1 MGNNHK
7 KTWQKVSLSILCVV
21 LALILIVMTFA
32 TAYANKLLG
41 KINRVPSGNGYTES
55 FNWNIGTEE
64 TDPNSTAPSIHET
77 DITFNTAP
85 TVPPEEG
92 NRDGIVNILL
102 VGQDRRPGQ
111 GRQRSDSMIL
121 CSFNTNT
128 GKITMISFLRDTY
141 VEIPGVRREKLNAA
155 YAYGGFDLLNKTLAV
170 NFGVHVDANVE
181 VDFDGFT
188 GVIDLLGG
196 VDINVTQKEADY
208 MNSMWGWGI
217 SAGVNH
223 FDGERALYYSRIRY
237 IDGDAYR
244 AGRQRNVI
252 TALINKYKNK
262 SVTEMMS
269 ILEQVLPLVTTNMT
283 DDQIINYLW
292 DLFPMLAGS
301 SIASQQIPASGTY
314 QNMHVGDV
322 RDTKVAD
329 MDANRQILKNILTN
343 P

>member
-21 LALILIVMTFA
+21 LALILIAMTFA
-32 TAYANKLLG
+32 TAYVNKLLG

-64 TDPNSTAPSIHET
+64 TDPNSTAPSVNET
-77 DITFNTAP
+77 DITFSTTPAQSID
-85 TVPPEEG
+85 EG
-92 NRDGIVNILL
+92 NRDGIINILL
-102 VGQDRRPGQ
+102 VGQDRRPGE

-181 VDFDGFT
+181 VDFDGFQN
-188 GVIDLLGG
+188 VIDLLGG
-196 VDINVTQKEADY
+196 VDINLTEAEA
-208 MNSMWGWGI
+208 NHLNPQGFNLT
-217 SAGVNH
+217 AGVNH
-223 FDGERALYYSRIRY
+223 LDGKAALAYSRIRY
-237 IDGDAYR
+237 LDSDAYR
-244 AGRQRNVI
+244 AARQRNVI

-262 SVTEMMS
+262 SVTEMLS
-269 ILEQVLPLVTTNMT
+269 ILEEVLPLVTTNMT
-283 DDQIINYLW
+283 DDQIISYVW

-322 RDTKVAD
+322 RDAKVAD
-329 MDANRQILKNILTN
+329 MDANRQILKSILTN